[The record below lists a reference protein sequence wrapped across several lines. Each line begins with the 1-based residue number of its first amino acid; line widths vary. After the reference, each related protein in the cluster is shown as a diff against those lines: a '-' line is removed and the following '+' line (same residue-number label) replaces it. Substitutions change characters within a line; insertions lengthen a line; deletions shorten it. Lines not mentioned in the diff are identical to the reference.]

1 MTKLDGNERWQQKML
16 LTEHVEQ
23 YQDGEQPEKPRN
35 RLNADERTMVRDLI
49 LLPYIDTMVGKSIL
63 EIERGQN
70 VLQRAYLLA
79 GRAIQKRV
87 MKDIYELRKELKK
100 RNIKVVEAEIED
112 FLIYHTIFCRG
123 YQERFGITRDELRT
137 QISLRLTRYTSELG
151 DVIGNNFK

>member
-1 MTKLDGNERWQQKML
+1 MTKLDGNERWKTKML
-16 LTEHVEQ
+16 LSDHVEQ
-23 YQDGEQPEKPRN
+23 YEEAERPEKPRN

-79 GRAIQKRV
+79 GRAIQRKV
-87 MKDIYELRKELKK
+87 MKDIYELRKEIKK
-100 RNIKVVEAEIED
+100 RNIKVVEAEIEE

>member
-23 YQDGEQPEKPRN
+23 YQDGEQPDKPRN

-100 RNIKVVEAEIED
+100 RNIKVVEAEIEE
-112 FLIYHTIFCRG
+112 FLIYHMIFCRG

-137 QISLRLTRYTSELG
+137 QISLRLTRYTNELG
-151 DVIGNNFK
+151 NILNK